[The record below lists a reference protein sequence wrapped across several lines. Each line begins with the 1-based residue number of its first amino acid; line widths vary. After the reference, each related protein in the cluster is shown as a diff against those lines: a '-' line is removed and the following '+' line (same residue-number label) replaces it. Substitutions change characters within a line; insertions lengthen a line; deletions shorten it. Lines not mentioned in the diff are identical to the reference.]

1 MTSGAGARLTLLQGD
16 ISAEIHRV
24 ERQRRKSKARALSLR
39 MATVSASATAT
50 VLLGLKIT
58 GNTGAALTDLA
69 LVFSALATVAV
80 AADAF
85 CDPRN
90 LWIMEVGH
98 LSRVRS
104 LDRRLAAGHHVA
116 AGQGR
121 TPRPFPRS
129 KAGRP
134 ARPPASGLGG
144 G

>member
-1 MTSGAGARLTLLQGD
+1 
-16 ISAEIHRV
+16 
-24 ERQRRKSKARALSLR
+24 
-39 MATVSASATAT
+39 
-50 VLLGLKIT
+50 
-58 GNTGAALTDLA
+58 
-69 LVFSALATVAV
+69 VFSALATVAV

-85 CDPRN
+85 YDPRN

-104 LDRRLAAGHHVA
+104 LDRRLVAGHHVA

-134 ARPPASGLGG
+134 ARPPARVRPRGRLAPPARSGCACPAARTRPR
-144 G
+144 